1 MEEIILKIIVTC
13 AFGLESVVK
22 RQLLD
27 LGFENLDVND
37 GRISLNGDERDVA
50 KLNINLR
57 CADRVLI
64 ELGNFKAF
72 TFEQLFDGVSKI
84 NWSDILEA
92 DSKFIVEGRSYKS
105 KLFSIKDCQS
115 ITEKAIIKSLQ
126 KKYKIDWFEKSKNR
140 FRIEVSLVKDVCS
153 ITLDT
158 SGDGLHKR
166 GYRQSSVL
174 APIRENLAAGIIDLS
189 YASKNRPFV
198 DLFCGSGTFAIEAA
212 KKFRNI
218 APGIDRK
225 FDFMN
230 FNKKFNDAYKL
241 ERKKALEIID
251 YDSKIDIFAS
261 DIDGSAI
268 EKAIENAENAGVRE
282 DIRFVTRDFRNVVLK
297 DNYFVLVSN
306 PPYGKRLGEKK
317 EAEKIYADLGIKMK
331 KFTTQ
336 SQYII
341 TDCED
346 FEKFYGTK
354 SSKNRK
360 MYNGNMKCYLYQY
373 FGPRPK

>member
-1 MEEIILKIIVTC
+1 MKIIVTC
-13 AFGLESVVK
+13 AFGLESLVK

-27 LGFENLDVND
+27 MGYENLNVND
-37 GRISLNGDERDVA
+37 GRIMLEGDEKDIA

-64 ELGNFKAF
+64 ELGNFKAVS
-72 TFEQLFDGVSKI
+72 FEQLFKGVEKI
-84 NWSDILEA
+84 NWLEILEA
-92 DSKFIVEGRSYKS
+92 DSNFIVEGRSYKS

-126 KKYKIDWFEKSKNR
+126 KKYKVDWFSKSKGR
-140 FRIEVSLVKDVCS
+140 FRIEVSLVKDICS

-166 GYRQSSVL
+166 GYREGSVL

-189 YASKNRPFV
+189 FASSDRPLV

-212 KKFRNI
+212 RKFRNI

-225 FDFMN
+225 FDFIN
-230 FNKKFNDAYKL
+230 FNDKFNNAYKQ
-241 ERKKALEIID
+241 ERTKALESID
-251 YDSKIDIFAS
+251 YDKKIDIFAS
-261 DIDGSAI
+261 DVDGSAI
-268 EKAIENAENAGVRE
+268 EKAIANAENAGVRE

-297 DNYFVLVSN
+297 DNYFVLISN
-306 PPYGKRLGEKK
+306 PPYGKRLGERQ
-317 EAEKIYADLGIKMK
+317 EAEKIYEDLGIKMS
-331 KFTTQ
+331 KFKTA

-346 FEKFYGTK
+346 FEKFYGK
-354 SSKNRK
+354 KASKNRK

>member
-1 MEEIILKIIVTC
+1 MKIIVTC
-13 AFGLESVVK
+13 AFGLESLVK

-27 LGFENLDVND
+27 MGYENLNVND
-37 GRISLNGDERDVA
+37 GRIMLECDEKDIA

-64 ELGNFKAF
+64 ELGNFKAVS
-72 TFEQLFDGVSKI
+72 FEQLFKGVEKI
-84 NWSDILEA
+84 NWLDILEA
-92 DSKFIVEGRSYKS
+92 DSNFIVEGRSYKS

-115 ITEKAIIKSLQ
+115 ITEKAIIKSIQ
-126 KKYKIDWFEKSKNR
+126 KKYKVDWFSKSKGR
-140 FRIEVSLVKDVCS
+140 FRIEVSLVKDICS

-166 GYRQSSVL
+166 GYREESVL

-189 YASKNRPFV
+189 FANSDRPLV

-212 KKFRNI
+212 RKFRNI

-225 FDFMN
+225 FDFIN
-230 FNKKFNDAYKL
+230 FNDKFNDAYKQ
-241 ERKKALEIID
+241 ERTKALESID
-251 YDSKIDIFAS
+251 YDKKIDIFAS
-261 DIDGSAI
+261 DVDGSAI
-268 EKAIENAENAGVRE
+268 EKAIANAENAGVRE
-282 DIRFVTRDFRNVVLK
+282 DIRFVTRDFRNVVLN
-297 DNYFVLVSN
+297 DNYFVLISN
-306 PPYGKRLGEKK
+306 PPYGKRLGERQ
-317 EAEKIYADLGIKMK
+317 EAEKIYKDLGIKMA
-331 KFTTQ
+331 KFKTA

-341 TDCED
+341 TDCEE
-346 FEKFYGTK
+346 FEKFYGK
-354 SSKNRK
+354 KASKNRK

>member
-1 MEEIILKIIVTC
+1 MKIIVTC

-92 DSKFIVEGRSYKS
+92 DSNFIVEGRSYKS

-166 GYRQSSVL
+166 GYRHSSVL

-230 FNKKFNDAYKL
+230 FSKKFNDAYKL
-241 ERKKALEIID
+241 ERKKALENID
-251 YDSKIDIFAS
+251 YDSRIDIFAS
-261 DIDGSAI
+261 DIDGSAV